1 MDLGQIKILAEKARI
16 PFKTVAYE
24 IGMSEGNLHRC
35 VRENKIQAADLE
47 KIALLLNVDINVFFD
62 KKLAALSNSVKTSG
76 DYSPA
81 SVNGDVSVGVD
92 AVLAERVKA
101 LETLVAEKERLIQVL
116 MEARK

>member
-1 MDLGQIKILAEKARI
+1 MDLGQIKILAEKAKI

-47 KIALLLNVDINVFFD
+47 KIALLLNVDINLFFD
-62 KKLAALSNSVKTSG
+62 KKLAALSNSVKTIG

-81 SVNGDVSVGVD
+81 SVNGNVSVSVD